1 MFDFSFAELLVV
13 VLVAL
18 VVIGPEEMP
27 TVARGILKAM
37 RSLRHAYASI
47 RQQLLEVVEDDGLQS
62 LKQDVHQIQGGKRF
76 ILDDDGNY
84 REVFD
89 VSDLS
94 ALRAEK
100 PQAEG
105 ESVQSGKA

>member
-13 VLVAL
+13 ALVAL

-27 TVARGILKAM
+27 TVARGILKGL
-37 RSLRHAYASI
+37 RSLRHAYASV
-47 RQQLLEVVEDDGLQS
+47 RQQLLEVVDDESLHT
-62 LKQDVHQIQGGKRF
+62 LKQDVAQMQGGKRF

-94 ALRAEK
+94 KLRTEK
-100 PQAEG
+100 PVIDAPQDTPH
-105 ESVQSGKA
+105 V